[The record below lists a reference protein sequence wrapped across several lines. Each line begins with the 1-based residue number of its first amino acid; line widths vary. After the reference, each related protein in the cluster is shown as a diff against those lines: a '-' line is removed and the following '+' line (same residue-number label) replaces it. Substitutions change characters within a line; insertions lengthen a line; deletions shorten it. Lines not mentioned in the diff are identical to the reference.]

1 MSIEQKVQQ
10 TGSVVKPWVLLKLFI
25 WLCVCKRERER
36 QSQRER
42 ALNTLNI
49 LQEEARTEVLLEE
62 MYLIKSE
69 QRCCVIFSRGHGEH
83 SSLWK
88 RVVFCFL
95 DLEKTIVFYW
105 IIKISSQTFIFFFF
119 FFIIVFSLLFSI
131 HFKNVFRTCWWCQ
144 TASRV
149 SPEEWMFYRF
159 LNEENASLQCRVYDC
174 NGTQLN
180 LVYSSRV

>member
-25 WLCVCKRERER
+25 WLCVCKRERETEPE
-36 QSQRER
+36 RESIEHIKHTARRSKNRSAAGRNVFNQVRTKALCNFLPR
-42 ALNTLNI
+42 AR
-49 LQEEARTEVLLEE
+49 RTQLPLKESCFLFFGFGKNNCVLLN
-62 MYLIKSE
+62 YKD
-69 QRCCVIFSRGHGEH
+69 IFPNIY
-83 SSLWK
+83 
-88 RVVFCFL
+88 FFL
-95 DLEKTIVFYW
+95 
-105 IIKISSQTFIFFFF
+105 F

-149 SPEEWMFYRF
+149 PPEEWMFYRF